1 MLNIANYQ
9 RNANQNYNDALPH
22 SSQNGHHQK
31 FYIINTGEGVE
42 KKEPSYTVDRNVDWY
57 GYYREQC
64 RGDSED
70 RKAWC
75 AAVHG
80 ITKSLTYLSN

>member
-1 MLNIANYQ
+1 MFNVANNL
-9 RNANQNYNDALPH
+9 RKTNHNYNDASPH

-31 FYIINTGEGVE
+31 FCIINTGEGVE
-42 KKEPSYTVDRNVDWY
+42 KKKPSYTVDRNVDWY
-57 GYYREQC
+57 GHYREQH

-70 RKAWC
+70 RKTWC

-80 ITKSLTYLSN
+80 VAESLT